1 MLSRLQ
7 LIITSAL
14 LPIWLIAANTNSSP
28 QNTNQ
33 NQQGQGQGQQQ
44 QPTKYYCPVSKEY
57 KEYKNGNGKLEAIP
71 SFTNEKTCESQCLS
85 QGQCMFVGAQSNGI
99 VIAKVADGKKL
110 DLAKI
115 NKDLAGIK
123 KVTGIKIIV
132 SNVEALSVSDLNG
145 ISVKELFVP
154 VRQSDIKKEGIK
166 ANVSGNNLALTDLG
180 DGSKLIEITSSKLT
194 KNTENGTYTAEHL
207 TRKKKV
213 PMTQDEIK
221 KLTPQQLAQ
230 YEEAY
235 QKALEAY
242 NSGQSTYKPIGA
254 FVKDDGDEQ
263 YTLITAENGKL
274 SEQAGWIPLAPLANI
289 NYNASQVSLETEV
302 MSVDG
307 TTKKESITIPL
318 NGSGQGEHLF
328 TVEGTT
334 KNTIQV
340 GQDSLVFNSS
350 VKDPKDLNNVTYS
363 VEKIAGNISGNRVS
377 GEFEV
382 EIMSESTGNR
392 YMCQGN
398 DKITGDLGKNAFSD
412 EKACST
418 QCKLTNACVTINQ
431 GGSSNNG
438 CQVLS
443 SQLLNPITDVN
454 GKTIYLSKK
463 VTEKCT
469 LIVDKQIGCR
479 QYSTQTSETPDLE
492 KLLGG
497 IPKVQTNKQ
506 NHDFSKATEA
516 LGQMGLMEASTHIFG
531 AEAGYCDNGL
541 FLPSPMDMAMM
552 AIKYAMMIGG
562 GVLSN
567 MDEVGGAMQEAGEQ
581 AANQSTNLVTSATK
595 GVSAALKAGWDKFT
609 SNVAK
614 NLTKNFLEEVAKSAA
629 FQISAKVIGETLKVV
644 CEEKE
649 WSMCAKKEAQR
660 QSAWTTGSTDG
671 ILTEEQ
677 LDGATDEE
685 DKIAMDYANCMSGRF
700 GLTYEAVLAWQMGTR
715 EVNELHYSFKVPMM
729 VDGNEL
735 GMLRLVMQN
744 EKAAAADID
753 KYFFARYNVEESGKK
768 DDKTIY
774 ALYALNGQDALI
786 AAETICG
793 KEGTVNI
800 IRQKYGKRFLN
811 PEMAEPKLENEAP
824 DSNDLKAEE
833 VLPGLSE
840 DSNKPSDKTDA
851 GDMAMQA
858 AGMIAGMLPFPYN
871 VGASLLVDL
880 ISIAQ
885 ENGDTCTDMDFAEKR
900 AQKEPTDGDEYIRTN
915 KRISLGLC
923 SKVSEEEK
931 TKMLGAAVRWRNH
944 YCCYDQTTTRIFA
957 EGMMAQLGKKISQG
971 NCAPLGI
978 DDLNKVSFKSCKAGQ
993 KPEKDNCF
1001 PADKFQELTNAYMSG
1016 AHIGIDEAVSG
1027 IVNSVFQL
1035 DESQ

>member
-1 MLSRLQ
+1 MLSRFQ
-7 LIITSAL
+7 LIITSVL
-14 LPIWLIAANTNSSP
+14 LPIWLIAANTNLSP

-33 NQQGQGQGQQQ
+33 KPQGQGQQQ
-44 QPTKYYCPVSKEY
+44 QQTKYYCPVSKEY

-71 SFTNEKTCESQCLS
+71 SFTNEKACETQCLS
-85 QGQCMFVGAQSNGI
+85 QGECMFFGAQSNGI

-115 NKDLAGIK
+115 NKELASIK
-123 KVTGIKIIV
+123 KITGIKIIV
-132 SNVEALSVSDLNG
+132 SNIETLSISNLNG
-145 ISVKELFVP
+145 INVKELFVP
-154 VRQSDIKKEGIK
+154 IRQSDIKKEGIR
-166 ANVSGNNLALTDLG
+166 ANVSGNNLMLTNLE
-180 DGSKLIEITSSKLT
+180 DGNKLIEITSSKLT
-194 KNTENGTYTAEHL
+194 KNTEKGTYTAEHL

-213 PMTQDEIK
+213 PMTQDEIN
-221 KLTPQQLAQ
+221 KLTQTQRSQLE
-230 YEEAY
+230 YAY

-242 NSGQSTYKPIGA
+242 NSGKSTYQPTSA
-254 FVKDDGDEQ
+254 FLKDGGDEQ
-263 YTLITAENGKL
+263 YTLITTENGTR
-274 SEQAGWIPLAPLANI
+274 SEQMGWVPLTSLADI
-289 NYNASQVSLETEV
+289 SYNASSVTYKIETISADETV
-302 MSVDG
+302 
-307 TTKKESITIPL
+307 KKITLNIPL
-318 NGSGQGEHLF
+318 NESGQGEYLF
-328 TVEGTT
+328 AIEGTT
-334 KNTIQV
+334 KNIIQV
-340 GQDSLVFNSS
+340 GENSLVFNTS
-350 VKDPKDLNNVTYS
+350 VKDPSNLNNITYS
-363 VEKIAGNISGNRVS
+363 VEKIAGNITGNRVS

-382 EIMSESTGNR
+382 EILSESTGNR
-392 YMCQGN
+392 YVCQGN
-398 DKITGDLGKNAFSD
+398 NNITGDLGKNAFSD

-469 LIVDKQIGCR
+469 VIVDKQIGCR

-497 IPKVQTNKQ
+497 IPKIQTNKQ
-506 NHDFSKATEA
+506 NHDFSQATETI
-516 LGQMGLMEASTHIFG
+516 GQMGLMETATHIFG
-531 AEAGYCDNGL
+531 AEASYCDDGL

-567 MDEVGGAMQEAGEQ
+567 MDEVGSAMQQAGEQ

-595 GVSAALKAGWDKFT
+595 GVSAALKAGWAKFT

-614 NLTKNFLEEVAKSAA
+614 NLTENALREVAISAA
-629 FQISAKVIGETLKVV
+629 FQIGAKVIGETLKIV
-644 CEEKE
+644 CEAQE

-715 EVNELHYSFKVPMM
+715 EVNELHYSFKVPMII
-729 VDGNEL
+729 DGNEL
-735 GMLRLVMQN
+735 GMLRLVMEN
-744 EKAAAADID
+744 KNGAAADID
-753 KYFFARYNVEESGKK
+753 KYFYARYNVEEYGNANQ
-768 DDKTIY
+768 KTTY

-793 KEGTVNI
+793 GPETVNI

-811 PEMAEPKLENEAP
+811 PEMANPKLENEAP

-915 KRISLGLC
+915 KRVSLGLC

-931 TKMLGAAVRWRNH
+931 TKVLGAAVRWRNH

-1035 DESQ
+1035 DKSQ

>member
-7 LIITSAL
+7 LIISSAL
-14 LPIWLIAANTNSSP
+14 LPIWLIAANTNSSS

-115 NKDLAGIK
+115 NKELAGVK
-123 KVTGIKIIV
+123 KITGIKIVV

-154 VRQSDIKKEGIK
+154 VKQSDIKKEGIK
-166 ANVSGNNLALTDLG
+166 ANVSGNNLTLTDLG
-180 DGSKLIEITSSKLT
+180 DGGKLIEITSSKLT

-213 PMTQDEIK
+213 PMTQDEIN
-221 KLTPQQLAQ
+221 KLTPQQRAQ

-242 NSGQSTYKPIGA
+242 NSGKSTYKPIGA
-254 FVKDDGDEQ
+254 FVKDGGDEQ

-274 SEQAGWIPLAPLANI
+274 SEQAGWVPLAPLAGVS
-289 NYNASQVSLETEV
+289 YNASQVSFETEV
-302 MSVDG
+302 MNVDG
-307 TTKKESITIPL
+307 TTKKETITISL
-318 NGSGQGEHLF
+318 NGSGQGEYLF
-328 TVEGTT
+328 TVDGTT

-340 GQDSLVFNSS
+340 GQDTLVFNSS
-350 VKDPKDLNNVTYS
+350 VKDPKDLSNITYS
-363 VEKIAGNISGNRVS
+363 VEKIAGNITGNRVS

-382 EIMSESTGNR
+382 EILSESTGNR

-412 EKACST
+412 EKACAT

-431 GGSSNNG
+431 GGNGNNG
-438 CQVLS
+438 CKVLS

-469 LIVDKQIGCR
+469 IIVDKQIGCR

-516 LGQMGLMEASTHIFG
+516 FGQMGLMEASTHIFG
-531 AEAGYCDNGL
+531 AEASYCDTGQ
-541 FLPSPMDMAMM
+541 FLPTPMDLVAM
-552 AIKYAMMIGG
+552 AIKYATMAFSAGSG
-562 GVLSN
+562 GV
-567 MDEVGGAMQEAGEQ
+567 MDDALNAGGNAFANGTGNVVSKSAQ
-581 AANQSTNLVTSATK
+581 AAMS
-595 GVSAALKAGWDKFT
+595 ALKAGFSKFA
-609 SNVAK
+609 SNFAKKTTEEMIKHAIRQVSFQVVAK
-614 NLTKNFLEEVAKSAA
+614 
-629 FQISAKVIGETLKVV
+629 VV
-644 CEEKE
+644 TTALQQYCDSEGIKGI
-649 WSMCAKKEAQR
+649 CDKKEKQR

-671 ILTEEQ
+671 ILTNEQ

-685 DKIAMDYANCMSGRF
+685 DKVAMDYANCMSGRF

-715 EVNELHYSFKVPMM
+715 EVNELHYSFKVPMII
-729 VDGNEL
+729 DGNEL
-735 GMLRLVMQN
+735 GTLRIVMEN

-753 KYFFARYNVEESGKK
+753 KYFYARYNVEESGKVNG
-768 DDKTIY
+768 KTAY
-774 ALYALNGQDALI
+774 ALYALKGEDALI

-793 KEGTVNI
+793 GPETVNI
-800 IRQKYGKRFLN
+800 IRQKYGKRFLD
-811 PEMAEPKLENEAP
+811 PKLANPTVESEVP
-824 DSNDLKAEE
+824 KEEELKEELPGLTEDSND
-833 VLPGLSE
+833 
-840 DSNKPSDKTDA
+840 PSKKTDPVDVA
-851 GDMAMQA
+851 VQA
-858 AGMIAGMLPFPYN
+858 AEMIASALPTPWNFVAN
-871 VGASLLVDL
+871 AVIDLLKQV
-880 ISIAQ
+880 Q
-885 ENGDTCTDMDFAEKR
+885 ENGDTCTDMKFAERR
-900 AQKEPTDGDEYIRTN
+900 AQKTPIEGEEYIRTN

-923 SKVSEEEK
+923 THVSSEDMEKIGKVVLRK
-931 TKMLGAAVRWRNH
+931 RKH
-944 YCCYDQTTTRIFA
+944 HCCYDQITTRIFA
-957 EGMMAQLGKKISQG
+957 EGMMAQLGKRATKD

-1016 AHIGIDEAVSG
+1016 ANIGIDEAVSG

>member
-7 LIITSAL
+7 LIISSVL
-14 LPIWLIAANTNSSP
+14 LPIWLIAANTNTAP

-154 VRQSDIKKEGIK
+154 VKQSDIKKEGIK
-166 ANVSGNNLALTDLG
+166 ANVSGSNLTLTDLG

-221 KLTPQQLAQ
+221 KLTPKQIAQ

-289 NYNASQVSLETEV
+289 NYNASQVSLETEA
-302 MSVDG
+302 MNVDG
-307 TTKKESITIPL
+307 TTKKETITIPL

-350 VKDPKDLNNVTYS
+350 VKDPKDLSKVTYS

-418 QCKLTNACVTINQ
+418 QCKLTNAYVTINQ

-516 LGQMGLMEASTHIFG
+516 FGQMGLMEASTHIFG
-531 AEAGYCDNGL
+531 AEASYCDKGQ
-541 FLPSPMDMAMM
+541 FLPTATELIAM
-552 AIKYAMMIGG
+552 AIKYASMGYSAGSTGVMDDAMSAGG
-562 GVLSN
+562 KAFANGTGNIASK
-567 MDEVGGAMQEAGEQ
+567 ATQ
-581 AANQSTNLVTSATK
+581 AA
-595 GVSAALKAGWDKFT
+595 AAAFKAGFKKFA
-609 SNVAK
+609 SNIAKKTTESAIKQAVNQVAFQVVAK
-614 NLTKNFLEEVAKSAA
+614 VVTKALQEYCDAKG
-629 FQISAKVIGETLKVV
+629 IKGI
-644 CEEKE
+644 CD
-649 WSMCAKKEAQR
+649 KKEKQR

-671 ILTEEQ
+671 ILTNEQ

-685 DKIAMDYANCMSGRF
+685 DKVAMDYANCMSGRF

-715 EVNELHYSFKVPMM
+715 GVNELHYSFKVPMII
-729 VDGNEL
+729 DGNEL
-735 GMLRLVMQN
+735 GTLRLVMEN
-744 EKAAAADID
+744 KEGAAADID
-753 KYFFARYNVEESGKK
+753 KYFYARYNVEEYGNANQ
-768 DDKTIY
+768 KTTY
-774 ALYALNGQDALI
+774 ALYALKGEDALI

-793 KEGTVNI
+793 GPETVNI

-885 ENGDTCTDMDFAEKR
+885 ENGDTCTDMDFAERR